1 LQKTDF
7 YSEITSQFNIEKKD
21 IRTYSSLALA
31 FLGDGVFEIVVRTI
45 VMAKGNRAPQKL
57 HLDSA
62 NIVKAKSQAKISD
75 GIMEMLTDEEKD
87 IYRQGKNA
95 NSHTRAKNASL
106 SDYRKATG
114 FETLLGYL
122 YIEGKTD
129 RIINIVKSGI
139 NILEEENQDQ

>member
-62 NIVKAKSQAKISD
+62 NIVNAKSQAKISD